1 MSDIDKR
8 LKHASEAWHRLF
20 TMAKPL
26 NKNSS
31 KPNNSAIT
39 PNTQRHNTS
48 GTIKL
53 TQDNLAKNL
62 PWGDT
67 LQNKADNVTR
77 IYIQNVNGI
86 QIQKDGGQ
94 FDVLCKIVKEVQ
106 ADVLCIQEHNLDTT
120 QYEVRH
126 TLHHFKLN
134 LNQFFLGCHITQSF
148 CNGLHI
154 NIGNAP
160 N

>member
-1 MSDIDKR
+1 MMSDIDKR

-26 NKNSS
+26 TKNSS

-39 PNTQRHNTS
+39 PTNTQRHSST

-53 TQDNLAKNL
+53 TKDNLAKNL

-120 QYEVRH
+120 QYEV
-126 TLHHFKLN
+126 
-134 LNQFFLGCHITQSF
+134 
-148 CNGLHI
+148 
-154 NIGNAP
+154 
-160 N
+160 